1 MYLVRDIF
9 NAKPGKAKDLVA
21 KFKEMAPYMNE
32 MGMKGMRVMTDAVAD
47 YWTVVAESEVE
58 SLDAY
63 FDMGRRERD
72 NAKVGEIMQGYMDLV
87 EGGRREVFRI
97 E

>member
-9 NAKPGKAKDLVA
+9 TAKPGKAKDLVA
-21 KFKEMAPYMNE
+21 KFKALEPYMIE
-32 MGMKGMRVMTDAVAD
+32 MGMKAMRVMTDAVAD

-63 FDMGRRERD
+63 FDIGRRERSD
-72 NAKVGEIMQGYMDLV
+72 ARIGEIMQGYMDLV
-87 EGGRREVFRI
+87 KGGRREVFRI

>member
-21 KFKEMAPYMNE
+21 KFKALAPYMTE
-32 MGMKGMRVMTDAVAD
+32 MGMKGMRVMTDAVTD
-47 YWTVVAESEVE
+47 YWTVVAESEVD

-63 FDMGRRERD
+63 FDMGQRERGD
-72 NAKVGEIMQGYMDLV
+72 ARIGEIMQGYMDLV